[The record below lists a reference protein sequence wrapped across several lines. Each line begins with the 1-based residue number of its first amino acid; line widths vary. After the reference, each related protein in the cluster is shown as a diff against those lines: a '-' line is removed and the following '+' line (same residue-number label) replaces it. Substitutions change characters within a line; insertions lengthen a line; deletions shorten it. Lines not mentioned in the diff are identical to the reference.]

1 MVFSITIDQFD
12 AGFFRISPR
21 EADLLDPQHR
31 LLLEMV
37 WESLENAGLPP
48 LSLKG
53 SSTGVFVGMMGRD
66 YEAQIASRGT
76 VEDLSAYFSTGN
88 APSVAAGRLAYFFDW
103 HGPALTVDT
112 ACSSSLVAVHL
123 ACQSLNSGECNLAV
137 AAGVNLLMD
146 GKSYLAFKQAGML
159 ASDGHCKTFD
169 AAADG
174 YVRSEGCGTV
184 VLKRLPDAM
193 RDGDRILAVIRGS
206 AVNQDGASSGLTV
219 PNQISQQEV
228 IRRAVRQAQVEPR
241 EVVYLEAHGTGTS
254 LGDPIEVQAA
264 AAVLG
269 QGRGADRPLLIGSV
283 KTNIGH
289 LEAAAGIAGL
299 IKVILAMEHG
309 VIPKHLHFQKPNP
322 HIAWERLPVKVT
334 SEATAW
340 PAGRKIAGVSS
351 FGFSGTNAHVII
363 EEAPAEPGIA
373 KRENERSEHLLV
385 LSARSEV
392 ALKQLAGRY
401 VQWLETDPVAGL
413 ADVCYSAGVGRS
425 HLGERAAAVVNSFA
439 EAKELLANLER
450 GEAGGRWYRGQG
462 SKRPKV
468 AWLFTGQGSQY
479 VGMGRELYRSQP
491 VVREVLDR
499 CQELLAQEDE
509 RPLLEVLFEQ
519 ESLLNQTRYTQ
530 PALFA
535 LEVALAEL
543 WRSWGQQ
550 PEVVLGHS
558 VGQYAAA
565 VVAGILSLEEGL
577 RLVAKRGEL
586 MGQLPAGGAMAAV
599 FSDLGSLEEVLGQ
612 EADLSLAAD
621 NGGHLVLSGA
631 VEVLERVLLDLR
643 KAGVRSQRLNTS
655 HGFHSRLMEPILE
668 EFESYAR
675 GVEFGAAKVGMVCN
689 LTGNLLGAAEAA
701 EPRYWRRHLRET
713 VQFSRSIRTVAELG
727 IELMVEV
734 GPQPTLLEIAQS
746 CWPPSRPMALKV
758 ASMRRGQEETR
769 QIAEAAAQLYVRG
782 LTPDF
787 AGWDRPWPRRKLSL
801 PTYPFQRSRFWI
813 NANRHSGKEEEAS
826 PAPNQPTSNIQDLL
840 YEISWQ
846 SSRPLVSTSDWVPGC
861 WLLLADRR
869 GWAARIKILL
879 EGCTTEVSAVLL

>member
-1 MVFSITIDQFD
+1 ME
-12 AGFFRISPR
+12 P
-21 EADLLDPQHR
+21 H
-31 LLLEMV
+31 
-37 WESLENAGLPP
+37 
-48 LSLKG
+48 
-53 SSTGVFVGMMGRD
+53 
-66 YEAQIASRGT
+66 
-76 VEDLSAYFSTGN
+76 
-88 APSVAAGRLAYFFDW
+88 
-103 HGPALTVDT
+103 
-112 ACSSSLVAVHL
+112 
-123 ACQSLNSGECNLAV
+123 
-137 AAGVNLLMD
+137 
-146 GKSYLAFKQAGML
+146 
-159 ASDGHCKTFD
+159 
-169 AAADG
+169 
-174 YVRSEGCGTV
+174 
-184 VLKRLPDAM
+184 
-193 RDGDRILAVIRGS
+193 
-206 AVNQDGASSGLTV
+206 
-219 PNQISQQEV
+219 EV
-228 IRRAVRQAQVEPR
+228 I
-241 EVVYLEAHGTGTS
+241 YLEAHGTGTS

-269 QGRGADRPLLIGSV
+269 PGRGTDRPLLIGSV

-340 PAGRKIAGVSS
+340 PVGRKIAGVSS

-363 EEAPAEPGIA
+363 EEAPAEQGIE

-392 ALKQLAGRY
+392 ALKELAGRY
-401 VQWLETDPVAGL
+401 VQWLEADPVAGL

-425 HLGERAAAVVNSFA
+425 HLGQRAAAVVNSFA
-439 EAKELLANLER
+439 EAKERLANLER

-499 CQELLAQEDE
+499 CQELLAQEDD

-599 FSDLGSLEEVLGQ
+599 FSDLG
-612 EADLSLAAD
+612 A
-621 NGGHLVLSGA
+621 
-631 VEVLERVLLDLR
+631 
-643 KAGVRSQRLNTS
+643 
-655 HGFHSRLMEPILE
+655 
-668 EFESYAR
+668 
-675 GVEFGAAKVGMVCN
+675 
-689 LTGNLLGAAEAA
+689 
-701 EPRYWRRHLRET
+701 
-713 VQFSRSIRTVAELG
+713 
-727 IELMVEV
+727 
-734 GPQPTLLEIAQS
+734 
-746 CWPPSRPMALKV
+746 
-758 ASMRRGQEETR
+758 
-769 QIAEAAAQLYVRG
+769 
-782 LTPDF
+782 
-787 AGWDRPWPRRKLSL
+787 
-801 PTYPFQRSRFWI
+801 
-813 NANRHSGKEEEAS
+813 
-826 PAPNQPTSNIQDLL
+826 
-840 YEISWQ
+840 
-846 SSRPLVSTSDWVPGC
+846 
-861 WLLLADRR
+861 
-869 GWAARIKILL
+869 
-879 EGCTTEVSAVLL
+879 

>member
-1 MVFSITIDQFD
+1 MSPAEIDPQLGFFDLGMDSMTAVEFRQLLEQTLGSSLPATLAMDRPRVSEVVEYLLTEVLAFDSVKKAEPATVHISSADESIAVIGLACRVPGAEDPEEFWHLLQTESDAIAEIPSKRWDMEAYYDPDPEALGKIYTRYAGLLDQIDQFD
-12 AGFFRISPR
+12 ASLFGIAPR
-21 EADLLDPQHR
+21 EAASMDPQQR
-31 LLLEMV
+31 IILEV
-37 WESLENAGLPP
+37 AWEALERAGVAPQVL
-48 LSLKG
+48 G
-53 SSTGVFVGMMGRD
+53 QTRTGVYLGASATEYAHLIAAAGP
-66 YEAQIASRGT
+66 EAIDAHFGT
-76 VEDLSAYFSTGN
+76 GTALN
-88 APSVAAGRLAYFFDW
+88 AIAGRLAFSLGLE
-103 HGPALTVDT
+103 GPALLIDT
-112 ACSSSLVAVHL
+112 ACSSSLVALHQ
-123 ACQSLNSGECNLAV
+123 ACQALRSGECDLSLTG
-137 AAGVNLLMD
+137 GVNLLLGPEGMM
-146 GKSYLAFKQAGML
+146 ATCRARML
-159 ASDGHCKTFD
+159 APDGRCKTFD
-169 AAADG
+169 VAADG
-174 YVRSEGCGTV
+174 YVRGEGCGVV
-184 VLKRLPDAM
+184 VLKRLSDAR
-193 RDGDRILAVIRGS
+193 RDGDRIMAVIRGS

-219 PNQISQQEV
+219 PKGPAQERV
-228 IRRAVRQAQVEPR
+228 IRDALRQAGMEPQ

-363 EEAPAEPGIA
+363 EEAPAEPRIE

-439 EAKELLANLER
+439 EAKELLAKLER
-450 GEAGGRWYRGQG
+450 GEAGGRWHRGQG

-599 FSDLGSLEEVLGQ
+599 FSDL
-612 EADLSLAAD
+612 AAWKRCW
-621 NGGHLVLSGA
+621 GK
-631 VEVLERVLLDLR
+631 RPTYR
-643 KAGVRSQRLNTS
+643 
-655 HGFHSRLMEPILE
+655 
-668 EFESYAR
+668 
-675 GVEFGAAKVGMVCN
+675 
-689 LTGNLLGAAEAA
+689 
-701 EPRYWRRHLRET
+701 WRR
-713 VQFSRSIRTVAELG
+713 IMAG
-727 IELMVEV
+727 IW
-734 GPQPTLLEIAQS
+734 
-746 CWPPSRPMALKV
+746 C
-758 ASMRRGQEETR
+758 
-769 QIAEAAAQLYVRG
+769 
-782 LTPDF
+782 
-787 AGWDRPWPRRKLSL
+787 
-801 PTYPFQRSRFWI
+801 
-813 NANRHSGKEEEAS
+813 
-826 PAPNQPTSNIQDLL
+826 
-840 YEISWQ
+840 
-846 SSRPLVSTSDWVPGC
+846 
-861 WLLLADRR
+861 
-869 GWAARIKILL
+869 
-879 EGCTTEVSAVLL
+879 